1 MLARSPETESPL
13 HQVLPQEVREI
24 DNVEIRPGELQVFVE
39 GRRVGLTVREFE
51 IFCVLAERY
60 DRVVPRP
67 EVYELVWGGRMPR
80 RDRSVDVFVRKVR
93 FKLTAVAPDWIFIHT
108 HFGIGYR
115 FKPERIDG
123 LGPDSPS

>member
-1 MLARSPETESPL
+1 MLARSLEHGDISNRFDPTGN
-13 HQVLPQEVREI
+13 VEVRA
-24 DNVEIRPGELQVFVE
+24 DELQVFVE

-51 IFCVLAERY
+51 IFAVLAERY

-67 EVYELVWGGRMPR
+67 EIYERVWGGRMPR

-93 FKLTAVAPDWIFIHT
+93 FKLTAVAPDWSFIHT

-115 FKPERIDG
+115 YKPDRLDG
-123 LGPDSPS
+123 LEPDAPEASS